1 MLSVSGSGVRAPV
14 SVSGNSDPLA
24 TSEGDQGVT
33 FSQSPHQ
40 GFQQLH
46 SPTGHDPHAHAEHQS
61 TKADLQDRHL
71 ENRGLRFLFGAEVF
85 YSESRSEMLPIDHV
99 MCQNVP

>member
-61 TKADLQDRHL
+61 TKADLQD
-71 ENRGLRFLFGAEVF
+71 LFG
-85 YSESRSEMLPIDHV
+85 SRIAIYARPSSFKQVHPHHLQSPLS
-99 MCQNVP
+99 